1 MAEAETA
8 EIVTNIEED
17 ESEAKDDGEASV
29 EVKDD
34 KTAVPVADSGLSQSE
49 VSTPEVL
56 LVEEAV
62 NSALT
67 PAATEE
73 HPATVPADT
82 IPDAAA
88 AEPCTQSDEP
98 PAAVPPD
105 TVIPAAKTQ
114 SEEHESRSSAASLV
128 EQGTFGI
135 VTTPT
140 DATTPICTSAEPAPS
155 GTASVTKENI
165 DEGETEKEEHD
176 TAAEQQQQTVFV
188 NHGLVTWEKSRRQ
201 WLNHKDESG
210 DGTSIQLRNPNIEHA
225 VPVNVD
231 EIIDVVFASPRQL
244 RANGGKGRNFP
255 QPVTLPQMVDI
266 LQDLWEAEGLDV

>member
-17 ESEAKDDGEASV
+17 ESEAKDDGEASE

-34 KTAVPVADSGLSQSE
+34 KTAVPVADSGFSQSE
-49 VSTPEVL
+49 VSTPEV

-67 PAATEE
+67 PTATEE
-73 HPATVPADT
+73 HPATVPA
-82 IPDAAA
+82 AA
-88 AEPCTQSDEP
+88 AEPCTQSEEP

-105 TVIPAAKTQ
+105 TVIPAATTQ
-114 SEEHESRSSAASLV
+114 SEEHESRIPAASLV

-165 DEGETEKEEHD
+165 DEGETKKEEHD

-188 NHGLVTWEKSRRQ
+188 NHGLATWEKSRRQ
-201 WLNHKDESG
+201 WLNHKDEPG
-210 DGTSIQLRNPNIEHA
+210 DGTSILLRNPNIEHA